1 MKFKAFSAAARTSSA
16 VAAIVLV
23 ASLAACSS
31 SKKPQPAELPPVVA
45 VVGVRPAWNAQL
57 GQVNFP
63 LDASVNGST
72 VTVAGGNDGT
82 VVAIDAQTG
91 RDIWRT
97 ALGTPLSAGVGS
109 DGKTAAVV
117 TKANEVVA
125 LEAGRE
131 VWRQKM
137 PAQIYTAPFVAGGR
151 VFVLSAD
158 RSVSALDGQ
167 TGRKLW
173 TQQRPGTE
181 PLILRQPGVLL
192 AVGDTLLVASSGRL
206 LGLNPANGSVRWEAP
221 IATPRGTNDVERLVD
236 LVGRVS
242 RQGNVVCTR
251 AFQMAVG
258 CVNASRG
265 TLLWTK
271 PAVGFEGV
279 HGDDTLVFGTESD
292 GKVVAWKR
300 ADGERVWS
308 TDRLQYRTLTAPLAL
323 GRSVVMGDSTGLV
336 HLLSREDGSVLNR
349 LTTDGSAIVA
359 APVAAGDTLVVVT
372 QKGGIFGFRPE

>member
-1 MKFKAFSAAARTSSA
+1 
-16 VAAIVLV
+16 
-23 ASLAACSS
+23 
-31 SKKPQPAELPPVVA
+31 
-45 VVGVRPAWNAQL
+45 
-57 GQVNFP
+57 
-63 LDASVNGST
+63 
-72 VTVAGGNDGT
+72 
-82 VVAIDAQTG
+82 
-91 RDIWRT
+91 
-97 ALGTPLSAGVGS
+97 
-109 DGKTAAVV
+109 
-117 TKANEVVA
+117 
-125 LEAGRE
+125 
-131 VWRQKM
+131 
-137 PAQIYTAPFVAGGR
+137 
-151 VFVLSAD
+151 
-158 RSVSALDGQ
+158 
-167 TGRKLW
+167 
-173 TQQRPGTE
+173 
-181 PLILRQPGVLL
+181 VLL
-192 AVGDTLLVASSGRL
+192 AVGDTLLVGSSGRL

-323 GRSVVMGDSTGLV
+323 GRSVVMGDNTGLV

-359 APVAAGDTLVVVT
+359 APVVAGDTLVVVT